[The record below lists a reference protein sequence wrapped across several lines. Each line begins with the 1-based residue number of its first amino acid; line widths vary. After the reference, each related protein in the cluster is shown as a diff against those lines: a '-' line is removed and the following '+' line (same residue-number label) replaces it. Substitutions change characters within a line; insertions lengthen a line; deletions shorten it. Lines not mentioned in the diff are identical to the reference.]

1 MYSFHGANH
10 PIAYAATHRRRRT
23 RLQLSWRAARSLDS
37 QPRCIGMDC
46 MRIDQLLFSLSS
58 FFSFSL
64 TQTQCG
70 GGTRHNYSL
79 FLRNDGFAVGYFE
92 SSADT
97 FEEVSEQMRLFVC
110 RSDTHAHTH
119 APPTCVRMFTVTHT
133 SPPPT
138 HTHTRARAHTH
149 THPSHVCLSQSHPGD
164 KACRQDR
171 GLEAVGRDHAEVH
184 RWWRPSDKAS
194 GSEQSQTLLLPWHG
208 SGVSLVAVPER
219 TCDEILR
226 VRVGS
231 STQMCLC
238 L

>member
-1 MYSFHGANH
+1 MLCHSPPQTHTLA
-10 PIAYAATHRRRRT
+10 IVMARCSLVRLTATLHWYGLHAHRSADFLT
-23 RLQLSWRAARSLDS
+23 E
-37 QPRCIGMDC
+37 
-46 MRIDQLLFSLSS
+46 F

-97 FEEVSEQMRLFVC
+97 FEEVSEQMSLCVC
-110 RSDTHAHTH
+110 RSDTHTHTH
-119 APPTCVRMFTVTHT
+119 THT
-133 SPPPT
+133 HTLTHALPVFTCSPSRTHPPHT
-138 HTHTRARAHTH
+138 HTHTRARTHTH

-208 SGVSLVAVPER
+208 SGVSLVAAPER

-226 VRVGS
+226 VRLGS